1 MCMMMMIAYRRM
13 SMIHVPASQSHQ
25 VCKTMGSI
33 IGRVSFVMWALTM
46 GTSTCDRCETSC
58 WSVPD
63 TFMPDGA
70 EFEEI
75 AHSDSLSLPETFREG
90 WVVINQPAVHDV
102 ARKRQSLRSIQH
114 SGAAKK

>member
-1 MCMMMMIAYRRM
+1 
-13 SMIHVPASQSHQ
+13 
-25 VCKTMGSI
+25 
-33 IGRVSFVMWALTM
+33 
-46 GTSTCDRCETSC
+46 
-58 WSVPD
+58 
-63 TFMPDGA
+63 MPDGA